1 MIITTSSYSA
11 FDGQMGQAAYAAA
24 NAAIVGMTLP
34 IAREFSSHGIRV
46 IGIAPGL
53 MDTPMCV
60 SSMTDDFKSFLTETM
75 VFPHRLG
82 LPSEYARLV
91 EAIVENP
98 MINGTTVRL
107 DGGFRGYDG

>member
-1 MIITTSSYSA
+1 
-11 FDGQMGQAAYAAA
+11 MGQAAYAAA